1 MALVHESLYG
11 SEQLDRVDFKEYAS
25 KLAGDIAS
33 AYDASSRQLTVS
45 VDADTVELGL
55 NSAIPCGLILNE
67 LISNALKY
75 GFPDNGPG

>member
-1 MALVHESLYG
+1 
-11 SEQLDRVDFKEYAS
+11 
-25 KLAGDIAS
+25 
-33 AYDASSRQLTVS
+33 